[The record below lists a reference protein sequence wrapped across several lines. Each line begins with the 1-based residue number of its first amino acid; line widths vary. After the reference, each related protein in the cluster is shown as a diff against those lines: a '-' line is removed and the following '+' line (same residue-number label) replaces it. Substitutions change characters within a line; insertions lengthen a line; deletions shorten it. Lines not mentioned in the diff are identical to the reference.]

1 MIKRIRERTENDPE
15 NPQCLVSNY
24 GKGDVLYL
32 RKKEGPFEANNGHTS
47 SGIDLYK
54 NEIRS
59 KKCHKL
65 KFLGYKFMIICS

>member
-32 RKKEGPFEANNGHTS
+32 RKKEGPFEANNGQHFFR
-47 SGIDLYK
+47 
-54 NEIRS
+54 N
-59 KKCHKL
+59 
-65 KFLGYKFMIICS
+65 